1 MNMQSSAL
9 ALVGL
14 AVVLS
19 VGCASAPP
27 TVGDKMISQSKSTKD
42 LGNQWQ
48 NGQGMIKR
56 GEKIKSE
63 GLEVIATGD
72 QKVKEG
78 DRLIAEGT
86 AIKLESE
93 TTYKE
98 LFPGLTLDSTK

>member
-1 MNMQSSAL
+1 MNMQSPAL
-9 ALVGL
+9 VLVGL

-42 LGNQWQ
+42 LGKQWQ
-48 NGQGMIKR
+48 NGQDMIKR

-63 GLEVIATGD
+63 GMDILATGD

-86 AIKLESE
+86 ALKLESE

-98 LFPGLTLDSTK
+98 RFPGLTLDPTK